1 MVSTVPFSF
10 LCYRVFTMK
19 IYHFYGIKAVVCFA
33 GFVVNT
39 LAFGG
44 NDMLLFNV
52 GALSVVAGGV
62 FLWAGE

>member
-1 MVSTVPFSF
+1 M
-10 LCYRVFTMK
+10 FTMK
-19 IYHFYGIKAVVCFA
+19 IYHFYGVKAVVCFA

-44 NDMLLFNV
+44 ESALLFNV

>member
-1 MVSTVPFSF
+1 
-10 LCYRVFTMK
+10 MK

-33 GFVVNT
+33 GFIVNT

-44 NDMLLFNV
+44 ESARLFNV
-52 GALSVVAGGV
+52 GALSVAAGGV